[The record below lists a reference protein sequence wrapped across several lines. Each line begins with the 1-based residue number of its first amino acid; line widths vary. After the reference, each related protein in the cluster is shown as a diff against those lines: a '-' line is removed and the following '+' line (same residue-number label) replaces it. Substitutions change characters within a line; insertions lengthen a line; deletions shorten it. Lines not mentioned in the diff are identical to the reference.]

1 MIRII
6 REGSTKYPWIL
17 KSIIIVIAVTFI
29 GGMGWYGY
37 EAARPN
43 SVATIGS
50 YSVSLEEYRRTKNN
64 LYRFYKDQLKQEKV
78 DDEQLKQIA
87 LNNLLEAKTWSMLA
101 DRLDIAITPQEL
113 HNAIISQREFQR
125 EGKFDPQFY
134 QRLLQYNRM
143 TPSQYEKQRTREL
156 EQSRAR
162 LIAMEGISLTPAEME
177 EVKALAARQGKEGE
191 EPDAAALERTKLQ
204 FLFQKKQRAMVA
216 FQGSMRANAQVQV
229 DKELL

>member
-1 MIRII
+1 MIRTI

-17 KSIIIVIAVTFI
+17 KSIIIVIAVTFVV
-29 GGMGWYGY
+29 GMGWYGY

-50 YSVSLEEYRRTKNN
+50 YKISLDEYRRAKNN
-64 LYRFYKDQLKQEKV
+64 LYRFYKDQLKQEI
-78 DDEQLKQIA
+78 DEQQLKLIT
-87 LNNLLEAKTWSMLA
+87 LNNLLEAKTWSILA
-101 DRLDIAITPQEL
+101 DRLDISVTPQEL
-113 HNAIISQREFQR
+113 HNAIISQPEFQR
-125 EGKFDPQFY
+125 DGKFDPQFY

-143 TPSQYEKQRTREL
+143 NPNQYEKQRTREL

-162 LIAMEGISLTPAEME
+162 LIAMEGITLTPAELK
-177 EVKALAARQGKEGE
+177 EVKELAARQGKEGE

-204 FLFQKKQRAMVA
+204 FLFQKKQRGMQA
-216 FQGSMRANAQVQV
+216 FQVAMRSNAQVQV